1 MSLDEHNVQKLARG
15 QMDIKRT
22 ISTLETTIEMS
33 TLSNTRKIEACTNIV
48 VKFVNELTT
57 ERARFFAEFS
67 NKMQKLDE
75 SIDQK
80 MEKFGSK
87 LETKLAQIQ
96 KQDKSNEKLF
106 EEKEMFKSTILENIE
121 ETSIMLDDKI
131 RKELNKM
138 ETVIQRCT
146 NIKRRLDEIKT
157 QVDQNQEV
165 IRKKQRINTI

>member
-1 MSLDEHNVQKLARG
+1 
-15 QMDIKRT
+15 
-22 ISTLETTIEMS
+22 
-33 TLSNTRKIEACTNIV
+33 
-48 VKFVNELTT
+48 
-57 ERARFFAEFS
+57 
-67 NKMQKLDE
+67 MQKLDE

-80 MEKFGSK
+80 MEKFGSE

-106 EEKEMFKSTILENIE
+106 EEKGMFKSTILENIE